1 MSDDQNTTGP
11 IPVYVRITPA
21 AVVLDLEALTRLVVG
36 DVVDALLDSEDT
48 GLWDRLHELADLDM
62 VDMPQVPMEGRLL
75 TEALVADLTDRASS
89 RVPLT
94 VGRARDLATTLRML
108 ADRLTIPRQQDGR
121 WAA

>member
-1 MSDDQNTTGP
+1 MTYDETHSTGP

-21 AVVLDLEALTRLVVG
+21 AIVLDLEELSRLVVG
-36 DVVDALLDSEDT
+36 DVVDALLDPEDT
-48 GLWDRLHELADLDM
+48 TLWDRLHELADTERAT
-62 VDMPQVPMEGRLL
+62 PEEGRLPY
-75 TEALVADLTDRASS
+75 EELVGDLTDRASS

-94 VGRARDLATTLRML
+94 PGRARDLAATLRML

>member
-11 IPVYVRITPA
+11 IPVYVRVVPT

-36 DVVDALLDSEDT
+36 DVVNALLDPEDT
-48 GLWDRLHELADLDM
+48 GLWDRLHELADTERAT
-62 VDMPQVPMEGRLL
+62 PEEGRLPY
-75 TEALVADLTDRASS
+75 EELVAALTDRASS

-94 VGRARDLATTLRML
+94 VGRARDLSTTLRML

>member
-1 MSDDQNTTGP
+1 MTDDQKHTTGP

-36 DVVDALLDSEDT
+36 DVVDALLDPEDT
-48 GLWDRLHELADLDM
+48 ALWDRLHELADTERTN
-62 VDMPQVPMEGRLL
+62 PQDGVLPYE
-75 TEALVADLTDRASS
+75 ELVGDLTDRASS

>member
-11 IPVYVRITPA
+11 IPVYVRVVPT
-21 AVVLDLEALTRLVVG
+21 AVVLDLEALTRLVAG
-36 DVVDALLDSEDT
+36 DMVDALLDPEDT
-48 GLWDRLHELADLDM
+48 SLWDRLHELADTERTS
-62 VDMPQVPMEGRLL
+62 PQDGVLPHE
-75 TEALVADLTDRASS
+75 ELVAALADRCSS

-94 VGRARDLATTLRML
+94 PGRARDLATTLRML

>member
-1 MSDDQNTTGP
+1 MSDDQTHITGP

-36 DVVDALLDSEDT
+36 DVVDALLDPADT
-48 GLWDRLHELADLDM
+48 GLWDRLHELADTERAT
-62 VDMPQVPMEGRLL
+62 PEEGRLPY
-75 TEALVADLTDRASS
+75 EELVAALADRASS

-94 VGRARDLATTLRML
+94 PGRARDLATTLRML